1 MYWVKI
7 TLLVSTSPKFLF
19 EIKMIVDGGLLC
31 LVCVTRNHL
40 PLNFSNVLINQYCYM
55 EKFDT
60 VTDHFFVH

>member
-7 TLLVSTSPKFLF
+7 TLLVSISPKFLF
-19 EIKMIVDGGLLC
+19 EINTIVEGGLLC

-60 VTDHFFVH
+60 DHFFVH